1 MEYASAPELPVLL
14 RYFHDLPRWMDG
26 SAAPFHW
33 PGPGD
38 DMRTTSASELGA

>member
-26 SAAPFHW
+26 STWQRLSIGLAPE
-33 PGPGD
+33 
-38 DMRTTSASELGA
+38 TTCARRLPVN